1 MMVRMGLALAA
12 VLMSMTA
19 TPVPAQTGKTPPDDL
34 CQPPPPTLSRM
45 IEISDRVIMAK
56 VTRVTRDT
64 APTPRAGEPRLERGV
79 FELTPVSAL
88 KGDLPDRPLVQR
100 FDATL
105 YPDLFGGTPC
115 RYSPQPVEGDVW
127 LIVASRDGEDCGG
140 CGGRL
145 DATHKLYYLL
155 PADQV
160 AP

>member
-1 MMVRMGLALAA
+1 MMVRIGLALAA
-12 VLMSMTA
+12 ALMSMTA
-19 TPVPAQTGKTPPDDL
+19 ASVPAQTGKTPPGDL
-34 CQPPPPTLSRM
+34 CQPPPPSLSRM
-45 IEISDRVIMAK
+45 LEISDRVVLAK
-56 VTRVTRDT
+56 ISRVTRD
-64 APTPRAGEPRLERGV
+64 APTPRAGDPGLERGV
-79 FELTPVSAL
+79 FELTPVKAL

-105 YPDLFGGTPC
+105 YLDLFGGTPC

-140 CGGRL
+140 CDGRL

-155 PADQV
+155 PEDMV